1 MSIQSLS
8 FWQQDANYW
17 NRSQQRDQSIAN
29 TDSLITTMGSITT
42 NESAGLASIANQT
55 ALNRVNTALTAAIQ
69 NELQQTTSGNSTA
82 GSSTPGSSTSSP
94 SSSTTSASNTAPPPA
109 NAISA
114 TGAPASGTGT
124 VPLSANTSLLTL
136 GIPEGGSIVVSDG
149 TNATTYKSTGT
160 DTVANLLTA
169 LNANVFG
176 NAQVNAYLN
185 GSGDIVLSGTN
196 TKDTISIAGLFA
208 PNIGFAPGNQ
218 SFLPTPPSPASTSSS
233 SSNSGTSGS
242 STSASSATSASGT
255 SASSTSSTSNP
266 ITAGLFNSAGALQ
279 TGATA
284 EFLLGSTGATGSVVN
299 LLA

>member
-29 TDSLITTMGSITT
+29 TDSLITTMGSIVT
-42 NESAGLASIANQT
+42 NESSGLSSIANQT

-69 NELQQTTSGNSTA
+69 NELQQTTSGNST
-82 GSSTPGSSTSSP
+82 SSNSTSSSTSA
-94 SSSTTSASNTAPPPA
+94 SSSSSSSAAPAPA
-109 NAISA
+109 NATSS
-114 TGAPASGTGT
+114 TGAPATGTGT

-136 GIPEGGSIVVSDG
+136 GIPDEGAIVVSDG

-185 GSGDIVLSGTN
+185 GSGNLVITGKN
-196 TKDTISIAGLFA
+196 TSDTISVTGLFA
-208 PNIGFAPGNQ
+208 GNLGFGAGNQ
-218 SFLPTPPSPASTSSS
+218 TFLPTPPSSSAAGS
-233 SSNSGTSGS
+233 SGNTGTSSNSGSSTASSAS
-242 STSASSATSASGT
+242 STSSTNG
-255 SASSTSSTSNP
+255 SSTSSTSNP

-284 EFLLGSTGATGSVVN
+284 EFLLGSTGSTGSLVN